1 MFCPH
6 CGKEIN
12 SDTKFCPF
20 CGKNV
25 NEQSTVGSAG
35 SVTIKNLTDNKN
47 IVLKEQGGCFKVF
60 EHQNDL
66 SVTPRLA
73 FLSYYMNEMNIRKR
87 QVLCELNGN
96 SIKMQAGA
104 MQWMSGNIE
113 MVSDVKGVGSFLGK
127 MIKGAVTGESAVKPV
142 YSGNGLVMLE
152 PTYRYL
158 LIEDV
163 GSWGSGIV
171 LDDGLFLACDTS
183 VQESISKRN
192 NVSSALLGGE
202 GLFNLCLS
210 GNGYCV
216 LESPVPREELVE
228 FNLNN
233 SCVKIDGNMAI
244 AWSSSLSFTVEK
256 AAKTLIG
263 SGLSGEGFVNVYRG
277 TGKIL
282 MAPTL
287 TGTVH
292 DNKTK
297 GPEQTEANSSQG
309 LLSSVA
315 NSLFDL

>member
-25 NEQSTVGSAG
+25 NEQSTVGSSG

-282 MAPTL
+282 MSPL
-287 TGTVH
+287 R
-292 DNKTK
+292 
-297 GPEQTEANSSQG
+297 
-309 LLSSVA
+309 
-315 NSLFDL
+315 